1 MAKGGLRDQARGW
14 STKPAAQARTE
25 LGLAAQGGRRDLWRQ
40 ACPSPHSSPPH
51 RRQRARGPQMPPSQS
66 HTHTQRHRQEHGTHG
81 QEDAKLWKTGGADTC
96 SEMQSAR
103 LVTRLTHLRSQPH
116 TSYRQLQTCH
126 THPSITEAPTHM
138 GTMTRHTLKPR
149 RAGSLTLAPAPTSW
163 IPKILLQGQR
173 GKAWCQEPPP
183 SPSSTGTGNAP
194 HPPRSQ
200 AQPSP
205 PLPQAATA
213 GANTFQRGSLSA
225 LQLPSLCHLPSEAP
239 KGDAALPAKHGC
251 SRKAPG
257 PSDVPGA
264 VGKRATA
271 QPGRWGHRRRAGH
284 AVRHLPHR
292 LPPNPSTS
300 CG

>member
-66 HTHTQRHRQEHGTHG
+66 HTHTQRHRQEHGTHAWTRG
-81 QEDAKLWKTGGADTC
+81 RKAVEDRRCRHLLRNAECTRGHTPNTPPQPATHFIQAAAD
-96 SEMQSAR
+96 M
-103 LVTRLTHLRSQPH
+103 PH
-116 TSYRQLQTCH
+116 TSKHHRGTH
-126 THPSITEAPTHM
+126 THGNHDKTHTQAPPHGLAHTGSSSNLLDSRDPTPGTARKSLVSGTATISIQP
-138 GTMTRHTLKPR
+138 RHWK
-149 RAGSLTLAPAPTSW
+149 
-163 IPKILLQGQR
+163 
-173 GKAWCQEPPP
+173 C
-183 SPSSTGTGNAP
+183 
-194 HPPRSQ
+194 PPRSQ

-213 GANTFQRGSLSA
+213 GANTSQQGSLSA